1 MMRGSIQRSAFSAQP
16 NQLLNAD
23 MRAKLLLICLLAASL
38 ALATASPRAASPSA
52 EKGEWSQEVNGLRAR
67 LKLVEKGKRYGT
79 RWLVPYLELRNVRD
93 LINQLE
99 VNIDRRH
106 LKVELVGADG
116 APVRRGTSMPRSGPT
131 PQLGAIILP
140 RDSSIRV
147 SLECLNWGIPKD
159 APAMVSTDS
168 GAWVIRED
176 ENGKVF
182 LRATLTG
189 EKSNPEWK
197 VWSGD
202 IQTPL
207 VKVVWR

>member
-1 MMRGSIQRSAFSAQP
+1 MRV
-16 NQLLNAD
+16 
-23 MRAKLLLICLLAASL
+23 KLLLISLLAASL
-38 ALATASPRAASPSA
+38 ALLGVGTRAVSPSI

-67 LKLVEKGKRYGT
+67 LKLVEKGKLYGT
-79 RWLVPYLELRNVRD
+79 RWLVPYLELRNARD
-93 LINQLE
+93 LLNQLE

-116 APVRRGTSMPRSGPT
+116 APVRRGSMFPRSGPSAE
-131 PQLGAIILP
+131 LGTIILP

-147 SLECLNWGIPKD
+147 SLENKNWAITKD

-168 GAWVIRED
+168 GAWVMRED

-182 LRATLTG
+182 LRATLTA

-197 VWSGD
+197 AWSGD
-202 IQTPL
+202 LQTPPL
-207 VKVVWR
+207 KVVWK

>member
-1 MMRGSIQRSAFSAQP
+1 
-16 NQLLNAD
+16 
-23 MRAKLLLICLLAASL
+23 MRAQRLLIFLLAASL
-38 ALATASPRAASPSA
+38 ALLNAGTRAASTPA
-52 EKGEWSQEVNGLRAR
+52 ERGEWSREVNGLRAR
-67 LKLVEKGKRYGT
+67 LKLVDKGKLHGA
-79 RWLVPYLELRNVRD
+79 RWLVPYLELRNVRG

-116 APVRRGTSMPRSGPT
+116 APVRRGTSLPRSGPT
-131 PQLGAIILP
+131 PQLGTVILP
-140 RDSSIRV
+140 HDSSIRV

-189 EKSNPEWK
+189 EKSIPEWK
-197 VWSGD
+197 AWSGD
-202 IQTPL
+202 IQTPPL
-207 VKVVWR
+207 KVVWK